1 MDFGQVIA
9 SINYWAVLV
18 SAISAFFLGW
28 IWYGPLFG
36 KLWMKLNG
44 FTEESIKEGS
54 MSMPLIM
61 SINFI
66 AVIVSAFGMAM
77 FFGSEADLV
86 FGISAG
92 LMIAIFWIATSRLND
107 VLYEKKP
114 FKLYLI
120 NIGYSLVIYAVMGA
134 ILGVWH

>member
-1 MDFGQVIA
+1 MDIGQVIA

-18 SAISAFFLGW
+18 AALSAFFIGW

-36 KLWMKLNG
+36 KLWMKLNN
-44 FTEESIKEGS
+44 FTEENIKEGG

-61 SINFI
+61 GINFA

-77 FFGSEADLV
+77 FFGSEVDMM

-92 LMIAIFWIATSRLND
+92 LIIAIFWIATSRLND
-107 VLYEKKP
+107 VLYERKP
-114 FKLYLI
+114 LGLYFI
-120 NIGYSLVIYAVMGA
+120 NVGYNLVIYALMGA
-134 ILGVWH
+134 ILGGWH